1 MKPNPNP
8 PALRRAALY
17 ALSALTLLAS
27 GALLRVWAQ
36 TRHDHVLSAVAARD
50 APRSVAIDTPRL
62 ADAQRALVLPGSL
75 RGRHETDL
83 HARSSGYVASW
94 HKDIGDRVRK
104 GELLAVIDTPE
115 TAQQLDQA
123 RASAAS
129 LAARVE
135 LAQASISRWRSLAHK
150 RAVAAQEIDE
160 RQAAL
165 SQAQADLAAAQANV
179 RRLQQ
184 LQDFRRIVAP
194 FDGVVVRRQAEVG
207 ALVGGGDTARS
218 AALFRIAQ
226 TDVLSVSVAVPQNA
240 ADAVRSGKTQ
250 ASVRLG
256 ERPGA
261 SWPATLARASGAFDP
276 ATRALA
282 VDLELPNT
290 DAALLPGAYVEVV
303 LTLTDPAPRLL
314 VPANALQFRSDGPRV
329 AVVDA
334 QTRIR
339 WQPLKL
345 GRDYG
350 RSVEV
355 LDGVGAD
362 DRIVLSPADTL
373 QSGEH
378 VIAVAAATAT
388 FGTAPGQVARADR

>member
-1 MKPNPNP
+1 MTTNT
-8 PALRRAALY
+8 PAFPLRRVALY
-17 ALSALTLLAS
+17 ALPALALLAG

-36 TRHDHVLSAVAARD
+36 TRHDQALSAIATRD
-50 APRSVAIDTPRL
+50 APRSVAVDSPRL
-62 ADAQRALVLPGSL
+62 ADAQRTLILPGSL

-83 HARSSGYVASW
+83 HARTSGYVASW
-94 HKDIGDRVRK
+94 HRDIGDRVRK
-104 GELLAVIDTPE
+104 GDLLAVIDTPE
-115 TAQQLDQA
+115 IAQQLAQA
-123 RASAAS
+123 RANAAS

-135 LAQASISRWRSLAHK
+135 LAQASVGRWRSLAHK
-150 RAVAAQEIDE
+150 RAVPAQEIDE

-165 SQAQADLAAAQANV
+165 GQAQADLAAAQANV

-184 LQDFRRIVAP
+184 LQDFRQISAP

-240 ADAVRSGKTQ
+240 ADAVRHGQTQ

-261 SWPATLARASGAFDP
+261 SWPATLTRSSGAFDP

-282 VDLELPNT
+282 VDLELPNA
-290 DAALLPGAYVEVV
+290 DGALVPGAYVEVV

-314 VPANALQFRSDGPRV
+314 VPANALQFRSEGPRV
-329 AVVDA
+329 AVVDGDA
-334 QTRIR
+334 RIR
-339 WQPLKL
+339 WQVLKL
-345 GRDYG
+345 GRDFG

-355 LDGVGAD
+355 LDGVAVT

-373 QSGEH
+373 QPGER
-378 VIAVAAATAT
+378 VIAVAAP
-388 FGTAPGQVARADR
+388 APAPSAPSRVARAN

>member
-1 MKPNPNP
+1 MTTNTSAFP
-8 PALRRAALY
+8 LRRVALY
-17 ALSALTLLAS
+17 ALPALALLAS

-36 TRHDHVLSAVAARD
+36 ARHDQTLSAIAARD
-50 APRSVAIDTPRL
+50 APRSVAVDSPRL
-62 ADAQRALVLPGSL
+62 ADAQRTLILPGSL

-83 HARSSGYVASW
+83 HARTSGYVAAW
-94 HKDIGDRVRK
+94 HRDIGDRVRK
-104 GELLAVIDTPE
+104 GDLLAVIDTPE
-115 TAQQLDQA
+115 TAQQLEQA
-123 RASAAS
+123 RANAAS

-135 LAQASISRWRSLAHK
+135 LAQASVGRWRSLAHR
-150 RAVAAQEIDE
+150 RAVPAQEIDE

-165 SQAQADLAAAQANV
+165 GQAQADLAAAQANV

-184 LQDFRRIVAP
+184 LQAFRQITAP

-240 ADAVRSGKTQ
+240 ADAVRLGRTQ

-261 SWPATLARASGAFDP
+261 SWPATLARSSGAFDP

-282 VDLELPNT
+282 VDLELPNA
-290 DAALLPGAYVEVV
+290 DGALVPGAYVEVV

-329 AVVDA
+329 AVVDGDA
-334 QTRIR
+334 RIR
-339 WQPLKL
+339 WQLLKL
-345 GRDYG
+345 GRDFG

-355 LDGVGAD
+355 LEGVAVT

-373 QSGEH
+373 QAGER
-378 VIAVAAATAT
+378 VIAVAAAA
-388 FGTAPGQVARADR
+388 ASSSVASAN